1 MDYVEKI
8 VIDKIK
14 EILQNFNKKSE
25 IITKIVEKLKD
36 EKCTNRYIKELEE
49 YKNRLSKLLLEIDSI
64 YGDKLNNTLS
74 QDDFIRIY
82 ERKNKEKHQIQ
93 KSIENLEKLLKC
105 NTINEEESIK
115 EAIEEFNSNMIITRE
130 ILIKLINKIEID
142 KNKQIHIFFRF
153 KQE

>member
-36 EKCTNRYIKELEE
+36 EKCTNRYIKEF
-49 YKNRLSKLLLEIDSI
+49 K
-64 YGDKLNNTLS
+64 
-74 QDDFIRIY
+74 
-82 ERKNKEKHQIQ
+82 
-93 KSIENLEKLLKC
+93 
-105 NTINEEESIK
+105 
-115 EAIEEFNSNMIITRE
+115 SNMIITRE

-142 KNKQIHIFFRF
+142 KNKQIYIFFRF

>member
-142 KNKQIHIFFRF
+142 KNKQIYIFFRF